1 MFVYWGGMDGGKGHI
16 RSFARLND
24 KTQILW
30 LPLLIKKI
38 KTETHIDGGDWRD
51 ETFHEIIYH
60 NIDNEFRE
68 CERKQDRIWRPH
80 RFMHPNSTVK
90 ARPNGYS
97 KKTKKKIK
105 DKEYSIEDVMKYT
118 QKEYVGTCV
127 YYDIIRRHNGRGG
140 KGISVPLTSEL
151 LKDHYHKIF
160 EGVDIMSYIIPSWAM
175 RDLAEL
181 LRKSVNVIPFKS
193 DHLDSCVSK
202 LDGFLNF
209 RDSEYGNDLLEVYN
223 QDKNRVWKW
232 LDSFREDDE
241 KVKRRLKSYDIPYVM
256 FDLDQDSYTDFFG
269 WERDMDRKYSHRGK
283 TWEGERYEKVVEI
296 AKEYIHLRSL

>member
-1 MFVYWGGMDGGKGHI
+1 MKPDPRPWG
-16 RSFARLND
+16 D
-24 KTQILW
+24 KKR
-30 LPLLIKKI
+30 KKEV
-38 KTETHIDGGDWRD
+38 KS
-51 ETFHEIIYH
+51 
-60 NIDNEFRE
+60 
-68 CERKQDRIWRPH
+68 RK
-80 RFMHPNSTVK
+80 
-90 ARPNGYS
+90 YS
-97 KKTKKKIK
+97 
-105 DKEYSIEDVMKYT
+105 EEDIVKYT
-118 QKEYVGTCV
+118 QKEYMGTLV
-127 YYDIIRRHNGRGG
+127 YYDIIRRHDGRGE

-202 LDGFLNF
+202 LDGFSNF
-209 RDSEYGNDLLEVYN
+209 RFLSVDNSEYGNDLLEVYN

-269 WERDMDRKYSHRGK
+269 WEREMDRKYSHRGK

-296 AKEYIHLRSL
+296 AKEYIHLHSF